1 MLVIG
6 LLRRFASRNDVIAY
20 MKKPFATFPD
30 FDKLDIRVGEI
41 KDAKKLENSKKLI
54 ELTVDFGE
62 DYGTVSILTGMALY
76 YDPSVFIGKKYLFLA
91 NLEPKPM
98 AGKVSNGMIITG
110 DEDSKPVLIEVSS
123 ELKNGLLI
131 R

>member
-1 MLVIG
+1 
-6 LLRRFASRNDVIAY
+6 

-30 FDKLDIRVGEI
+30 FDKLDIRVGEV
-41 KDAKKLENSKKLI
+41 KNAKKLENSKKLI
-54 ELTVDFGE
+54 ELLVDLGE
-62 DYGTVSILTGMALY
+62 EYGTVTILTGMAVFF
-76 YDPSVFIGKKYLFLA
+76 DPSIFIGKKYLFLA

-98 AGKVSNGMIITG
+98 AGSVSNGMLMSADDNGT
-110 DEDSKPVLIEVSS
+110 PVLTEVSS

>member
-1 MLVIG
+1 
-6 LLRRFASRNDVIAY
+6 
-20 MKKPFATFPD
+20 MKKPFAAFPD

-54 ELTVDFGE
+54 ELTVDLGDE
-62 DYGTVSILTGMALY
+62 YGTVTILTGLAMI
-76 YDPSVFIGKKYLFLA
+76 YDPAGFIGKKYLFLA

-98 AGKVSNGMIITG
+98 AGKVSNGMIVTG
-110 DEDSKPVLIEVSS
+110 DDNGNPILVEVSS
-123 ELKNGLLI
+123 VLKNGLIL